1 MLETIVTKVVGVDVL
16 IKEDLSVDG
25 ESSSGMV
32 LSAGQTSCGAFSG
45 PLLIGLQP
53 GREPMRPRT
62 GSFKTDG
69 CSGHVLEKF
78 ISSEAKRSGHAA
90 TVPPL
95 SIYRQFWTA
104 LVCATIFQPFRK
116 SP

>member
-1 MLETIVTKVVGVDVL
+1 MLETILTKVVSVDEL
-16 IKEDLSVDG
+16 IEEDLSVDG

-45 PLLIGLQP
+45 PVLIGLQP
-53 GREPMRPRT
+53 GREPMRPWT
-62 GSFKTDG
+62 GSFKTGG
-69 CSGHVLEKF
+69 CSGHPLEKF

-95 SIYRQFWTA
+95 SVYRQFWTA
-104 LVCATIFQPFRK
+104 FVCVAIFQPFRK